1 MKKCKKLLVFGM
13 MSILLMTGC
22 TMRMEY
28 GMEIRKDKSMDFNV
42 VVAMDEELLNAMIS
56 SENGGDGTETFTEEE
71 QWSYLEKSLKEEE
84 GEDNPEKY
92 GFTTSRYDQDG
103 FKGLK
108 YTKKINNIDDI
119 SGDKADFNFE
129 DFAEVSDKTVFTKKG
144 NVYQLDVKYTDSEAT
159 SELEN
164 YNVGM
169 EINYTMTLP
178 EKPIKHN
185 ATKVSEDGKTL
196 TWNLLSSD
204 TQNIQVDFMLRQQP
218 NFVLIGG
225 IVLALL
231 LLIVFFFTRRNTK
244 KNHPTTVT
252 PLNPTTNETQDT
264 TKKEM

>member
-1 MKKCKKLLVFGM
+1 MKKFKKLLVLGM
-13 MSILLMTGC
+13 MSFLLMTGC

-28 GMEIRKDKSMDFNV
+28 GMDIRKDKSMDFNV

-56 SENGGDGTETFTEEE
+56 SENGGDGSETFTDEE
-71 QWSYLEKSLKEEE
+71 QWAYLEEGLKNEE
-84 GEDNPEKY
+84 GEDNPEEH
-92 GFTTSRYDQDG
+92 GFTSSRYEQDG
-103 FKGLK
+103 FKGIK

-119 SGDKADFNFE
+119 SGDKADFTFE
-129 DFAEVSDKTVFTKKG
+129 DFAEVSDKIVFTKKG
-144 NVYQLDVKYTDSEAT
+144 NVYQLDVKYTDSEET

-204 TQNIQVDFMLRQQP
+204 TKNIQVDFMLRQQP

-252 PLNPTTNETQDT
+252 PLNPATNETQDT

>member
-1 MKKCKKLLVFGM
+1 
-13 MSILLMTGC
+13 
-22 TMRMEY
+22 
-28 GMEIRKDKSMDFNV
+28 
-42 VVAMDEELLNAMIS
+42 
-56 SENGGDGTETFTEEE
+56 
-71 QWSYLEKSLKEEE
+71 
-84 GEDNPEKY
+84 
-92 GFTTSRYDQDG
+92 
-103 FKGLK
+103 
-108 YTKKINNIDDI
+108 
-119 SGDKADFNFE
+119 
-129 DFAEVSDKTVFTKKG
+129 
-144 NVYQLDVKYTDSEAT
+144 
-159 SELEN
+159 
-164 YNVGM
+164 M